1 MNITKIQ
8 NLNAPLFSYKMI
20 FTVEIIF
27 KPFLLQNVYTT
38 TLLETNKQTT
48 LKPQDTV
55 PYEAQ
60 KLSPGKYKLMPF
72 QNFIKSRS

>member
-8 NLNAPLFSYKMI
+8 NLNASLFSYKMI

-38 TLLETNKQTT
+38 TLLEANK
-48 LKPQDTV
+48 
-55 PYEAQ
+55 
-60 KLSPGKYKLMPF
+60 
-72 QNFIKSRS
+72 

>member
-38 TLLETNKQTT
+38 TLLETNK
-48 LKPQDTV
+48 
-55 PYEAQ
+55 
-60 KLSPGKYKLMPF
+60 
-72 QNFIKSRS
+72 